1 MTTINAQRQLQST
14 LRGGNAPAYSLAKKH
29 VNHIKQLHEAAVKR
43 SDALSKSGGKVT
55 GGLTNKKEM
64 TSDELVEYRLR
75 DSSEEDARQI
85 AFQAHQQMDFLLD
98 VKSRVDASMK
108 ASAVLFQEEEIDP
121 DADPEEN
128 LKGREWVENSR
139 RKINGQIFRYN
150 ESCDEREEQLSD
162 FCNWFELYENIWPLP
177 LVTNNIQYD
186 ELQGSRSEDRMNDEL
201 EDQINEMEKMW
212 PKMGMMREDLSNIM
226 GRAAEMGRRALS
238 AELKAEVENLTRKLN
253 TSEELAEFL
262 QKSLDTERNTIRE
275 LRNEVSKNKQ
285 VNEAQMA
292 RKNEEIKGLNEQI
305 SQAAEANKKQMDEI
319 RAMYVEREN
328 KLKDSIK
335 KMQVCE
341 VYLCLCTCMSC
352 GGT

>member
-14 LRGGNAPAYSLAKKH
+14 LRSGNTPAYSPGKKH
-29 VNHIKQLHEAAVKR
+29 INHIKQLHEAAVKR
-43 SDALSKSGGKVT
+43 SDALSKPGNVT
-55 GGLTNKKEM
+55 GGLTSKKEM
-64 TSDELVEYRLR
+64 TSEELVEYRLR

-98 VKSRVDASMK
+98 VKSRVDACMK
-108 ASAVLFQEEEIDP
+108 SSAVLFEEEIDTNV
-121 DADPEEN
+121 DPEEN

-177 LVTNNIQYD
+177 LVSNSIQYD
-186 ELQGSRSEDRMNDEL
+186 ELQGTRSDNRMNDEL

-212 PKMGMMREDLSNIM
+212 PKMGMMREDLTNIM

-238 AELKAEVENLTRKLN
+238 AELKAELENLTRKLN

-262 QKSLDTERNTIRE
+262 QKSLDTERNTTRE

-285 VNEAQMA
+285 IVEAQIA

-305 SQAAEANKKQMDEI
+305 LKAAEANKKQMDEI
-319 RAMYVEREN
+319 RDMYMEREN

-335 KMQVCE
+335 RMQVCE
-341 VYLCLCTCMSC
+341 SVCPCLYTHMCVL
-352 GGT
+352 